1 MPCGTS
7 LSVVSLAGHH
17 PPAATPPG
25 PSRRQGK
32 RAVRRRSASGPGEGP
47 STRLGKSRTCIVE
60 NPTARR
66 GPRGPS
72 LTVMGTTP
80 DLPRKAL
87 QVLLEISGCVHP
99 ACASLGPAARCI
111 AGYVPGTMLPP
122 RTSGETF
129 ILPRQKLQPCRGF
142 LEQQVAGM
150 PIQDVQ
156 KPWFMY
162 AGHR

>member
-1 MPCGTS
+1 MPDS
-7 LSVVSLAGHH
+7 SAQL
-17 PPAATPPG
+17 PASMIS
-25 PSRRQGK
+25 SRRHSAADGFIYPSPETSAPCT
-32 RAVRRRSASGPGEGP
+32 RAASAAHNAAE
-47 STRLGKSRTCIVE
+47 CIPFFSKGSDVSDG
-60 NPTARR
+60 ARASV
-66 GPRGPS
+66 PRPEADQA
-72 LTVMGTTP
+72 TTP

-99 ACASLGPAARCI
+99 ACASLGPAAGCI